1 MFDNED
7 TQRRF
12 GQPSDL
18 NRSLTELIRDHGLRV
33 ELETEAVNVS
43 TPCGATAAVGND
55 GGNEVTD
62 GCAVKSNV
70 FSAVRGTARRL
81 WNQKRL
87 VFKGSG
93 DDSNCGHDRRRE
105 DADKEPDCG
114 TADVE
119 SGHGPSA
126 AAASATVNITPQP
139 SCSVVTV
146 VNETVVQKSS
156 ADGLQYRTLEY
167 GASPADMDEGRSSP
181 ECRIQCGTVINPP
194 EPAVQTATPPA
205 TAAAPAAENDA
216 STPDDCSA
224 VPVDDDG
231 SAAVVVTV
239 DGDDGQNRGKPNVD
253 VDGPPNKPAAANPPP
268 PPPRKYYASA
278 VPPASTTVTCTPR
291 ATAETSTVQQIAAHH
306 SSDNTPEKAPPQPS
320 SPPSK
325 NNEIAAVAP
334 DDYYWCTTTAMA
346 PPVLSTFGKRL
357 SAGPAGDENE
367 GDENTS
373 SVANNN
379 DAEAEKTV
387 ACNGVAVVDGS
398 PSHEPHV
405 DGPSNNTA
413 SGAVTTTTTTSIE
426 DTSLPSFS
434 SDEDDDDNGVFVGK
448 TISPGSAVADNDA
461 LDECNPTAVTVVS
474 SGKRSGGCKEDAVV
488 KVTADDRAAV
498 TSPGAGPEPK
508 SPTTKL
514 PTLRLHSSPPAA
526 NNSNTT
532 YFGSSSGSSSSSSS
546 PSSPTNH
553 GSSNNNNNNSPI
565 VSKIPVR
572 RQSAGSGGGTT
583 AVTSPLTNGTGKKSI
598 PLPLSRSGS
607 RLAMWS
613 TVN

>member
-1 MFDNED
+1 MVFDQED

-12 GQPSDL
+12 GQLSDL
-18 NRSLTELIRDHGLRV
+18 NRSLAELIRDHGLRV

-43 TPCGATAAVGND
+43 APCGVTATAGND
-55 GGNEVTD
+55 GGNQETD
-62 GCAVKSNV
+62 GCAVKSNI
-70 FSAVRGTARRL
+70 FTAVRGTAQRL

-93 DDSNCGHDRRRE
+93 DNNNCGDDRRGQH
-105 DADKEPDCG
+105 ADNEPDCG

-126 AAASATVNITPQP
+126 AAATVNITAQP
-139 SCSVVTV
+139 SCSAVTV
-146 VNETVVQKSS
+146 VNETVQKSA

-181 ECRIQCGTVINPP
+181 ECSIQCGTVINAP
-194 EPAVQTATPPA
+194 EPAAVTATV
-205 TAAAPAAENDA
+205 AAVPAAENAA

-224 VPVDDDG
+224 AQVPVDDDRDT
-231 SAAVVVTV
+231 AAAVTV
-239 DGDDGQNRGKPNVD
+239 DGDDAQNHGKPNVD
-253 VDGPPNKPAAANPPP
+253 IDGPPNKPAAANPPP
-268 PPPRKYYASA
+268 PPPPRKYYASA
-278 VPPASTTVTCTPR
+278 VPPAPATVTCTPH
-291 ATAETSTVQQIAAHH
+291 AAAETPQQIDNH
-306 SSDNTPEKAPPQPS
+306 SSANTPEKAPRPS

-357 SAGPAGDENE
+357 SAGPAGDENA

-373 SVANNN
+373 SVADMNV
-379 DAEAEKTV
+379 AEAEKTV
-387 ACNGVAVVDGS
+387 TCNGVTVAEGS
-398 PSHEPHV
+398 SSREPHV

-413 SGAVTTTTTTSIE
+413 SGAVTTTTTSIE

-434 SDEDDDDNGVFVGK
+434 SDEDDDDNGVFAEK
-448 TISPGSAVADNDA
+448 TRSPGSAVADKDA
-461 LDECNPTAVTVVS
+461 LDECNPTADTGPA
-474 SGKRSGGCKEDAVV
+474 GKRTGVCKEDAVV
-488 KVTADDRAAV
+488 KVTGDDRAAV
-498 TSPGAGPEPK
+498 TSPEPK

-514 PTLRLHSSPPAA
+514 PTLRLHSSPPVA
-526 NNSNTT
+526 NNNNTT
-532 YFGSSSGSSSSSSS
+532 YFGTSSGSSSSSSSSS

-553 GSSNNNNNNSPI
+553 GSSNNNNTSPI

-572 RQSAGSGGGTT
+572 RQSAGS